1 MQFLIAVQDHEGR
14 WHKKGFVA
22 FNRRC
27 IPDSRLKDFFPPN
40 TRGYENLLKSCRF
53 LAGDKAAQSVDWQYR
68 SLMVR
73 THKID

>member
-27 IPDSRLKDFFPPN
+27 IPDSRLKDFFPQILEGM
-40 TRGYENLLKSCRF
+40 RIF
-53 LAGDKAAQSVDWQYR
+53 
-68 SLMVR
+68 
-73 THKID
+73 